1 MNGVIVSNVI
11 THTFIILVLALW
23 ASLAVRHFINRF
35 SKTKN
40 VSATVKDKYIVQGHS
55 KIPNIFKG
63 KLYVVVFSTGDETLS
78 LYVSSFSYSGYK
90 IKEKGTL
97 RYRGNRVIDFK

>member
-1 MNGVIVSNVI
+1 MNGAIISNVI
-11 THTFIILVLALW
+11 TQAFIILVLALW
-23 ASLAVRHFINRF
+23 VFLTVRYFINRF

-40 VSATVKDKYIVQGHS
+40 VSATVKDKYIMQCHS

-63 KLYVVVFSTGDETLS
+63 KLYVVVFSTGDKTLS

-90 IKEKGTL
+90 LKEKGTL